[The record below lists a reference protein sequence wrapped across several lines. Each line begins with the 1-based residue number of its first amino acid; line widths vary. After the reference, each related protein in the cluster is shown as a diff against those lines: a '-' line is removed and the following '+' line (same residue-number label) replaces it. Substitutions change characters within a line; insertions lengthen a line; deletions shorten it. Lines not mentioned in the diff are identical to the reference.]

1 MSSLGQIAAELADQT
16 MPIMDAT
23 GNDRLYYEV
32 AKVLGASSQTLE
44 EAYLTEIRVRLAG
57 NKARDFLK
65 DKALSAGLS
74 IATTPAAP
82 QPAPATPPK
91 PVDPAIKAASLQALT
106 GRPPV
111 NSSGGQ

>member
-74 IATTPAAP
+74 LATTPAAP
-82 QPAPATPPK
+82 QPTPPK

>member
-74 IATTPAAP
+74 LATTPTAP
-82 QPAPATPPK
+82 QPAPPK

>member
-74 IATTPAAP
+74 LATTPTAP
-82 QPAPATPPK
+82 QPTAPK